1 MSYTILFLMSSN
13 VSTGFLKIRRGKDK
27 IEYFSKGIL
36 SSSLY
41 SIGMNA
47 NEAMEIAN
55 HVEQTMGELEGPVS
69 RKKLIKTITDEIE
82 KIDKRLAERYKIH
95 EGERNYKPIIILL
108 AGVPG
113 IGKSTISSRLSQRLE
128 ISSII
133 GTDMIREI
141 LRQTISPK
149 LVPELHCSSYDAHKY
164 LKSKLNPILRQ
175 SIVGYEEQCRH
186 IIVGVEAAIQSAL
199 YSRESTIIEGV
210 HLAPNILQTSILEEQ
225 HILIFLLYLEDE
237 EEHSIRIQARGSSI
251 EKRSADRYISA
262 FSEIRNIQTYLV
274 EEATKLGLHMIETSS
289 SSKAISKMMDLVW
302 DRIIELE
309 KSEKGKEKN

>member
-1 MSYTILFLMSSN
+1 MNSN
-13 VSTGFLKIRRGKDK
+13 VSSSFLKIRRGKDK

-47 NEAMEIAN
+47 NSAMEIAN
-55 HVEQTMGELEGPVS
+55 HVEQTMGELEDPVP

-82 KIDKRLAERYKIH
+82 KIDRRLAERYKIH
-95 EGERNYKPIIILL
+95 EGDGNYKPIVILL

-149 LVPELHCSSYDAHKY
+149 LVPELHCSSYDAYKY

-210 HLAPNILQTSILEEQ
+210 HLAPNILQSSILENP
-225 HILIFLLYLEDE
+225 HILMFLLYLEDE
-237 EEHSIRIQARGSSI
+237 EEHSTRIRTRGSSI
-251 EKRSADRYISA
+251 VKRSADRYISA

-274 EEATKLGLHMIETSS
+274 EEATKLGLHMIETSI
-289 SSKAISKMMDLVW
+289 SSKAIGKMMDLIW

-309 KSEKGKEKN
+309 KLEKGKEKS